1 MGVKIYSGEDLQ
13 DDSSPE
19 PLVTTESS
27 SEPITVFESPQDIK
41 HPFSITSPTG
51 EVKSGDDTLTTII
64 SVFDEFLPHCKSID
78 SVLKFWKDNKVGLA
92 LIEEKNP
99 SEFQRLQKDFKA
111 KKDTFN

>member
-1 MGVKIYSGEDLQ
+1 MLNLECDPET
-13 DDSSPE
+13 DDDGTA
-19 PLVTTESS
+19 TTTTAQSS

-51 EVKSGDDTLTTII
+51 EVKSGDDSLKTII
-64 SVFDEFLPHCKSID
+64 SVFDEFLPQCMSKD

-92 LIEEKNP
+92 LVEEKNP